1 MSGIEV
7 RELTKC
13 FGQGAV
19 VDKVSFGVDQGEFL
33 VILGPSGCGKS
44 TILRMIAGLE
54 EPDNGQIRM
63 NGENVCGVDPSK
75 RGISMVFQS
84 YAQFPHLSVAENI
97 VFGLKVRKRARA
109 ERKQRL
115 EQVADMVG
123 LSGVL
128 DKKPAQLSGGQRQ
141 RVALARA
148 VIAKHPV
155 CLMDEPLSNLDAKL
169 RHEMRVEIRS
179 LQRRLRLSVVYVTHD
194 QTEAMSMADKV
205 LVLNN
210 GRVEQLGKPEE
221 VYRDPATSFV
231 AKFIGAPPMNFI
243 PFAALN
249 SADSSIRE
257 LIPVKAENGY
267 RLGVRP
273 ENLRLMQSGHGLPVK
288 VSSTDYHGADTMV
301 GVFPAAWGTDE
312 IGEIMVR
319 VPGRMDLSPGESRM
333 LTWGA
338 EDILLFDTAGNR
350 QGRLAALL

>member
-1 MSGIEV
+1 MNRIKV
-7 RELTKC
+7 RGLTKS
-13 FGQGAV
+13 FGQSTV
-19 VDKVSFGVDQGEFL
+19 VDKVSFEVDQGEFL
-33 VILGPSGCGKS
+33 VVLGPSGCGKS

-54 EPDNGQIRM
+54 EPDAGVICMDGQ
-63 NGENVCGVDPSK
+63 NVCGIDPSK
-75 RGISMVFQS
+75 RGISMVFQA
-84 YAQFPHLSVAENI
+84 YALFPHLSVAENI
-97 VFGLKVRKRARA
+97 VFGLKVRKKSRA

-115 EQVADMVG
+115 KQVADMVG

-169 RHEMRVEIRS
+169 RHEMRREIRS
-179 LQRRLRLSVVYVTHD
+179 LQRRLGLSVVYVTHD

-205 LVLNN
+205 LVLND

-243 PFAALN
+243 PLAALN
-249 SADSSIRE
+249 SADPSIRE
-257 LIPVKAENGY
+257 LIPVKAENGC

-273 ENLRLMQSGHGLPVK
+273 ENLRLMQAGHGLPVK

-301 GVFPAAWGTDE
+301 GVFPAACETDE

-319 VPGRMDLSPGESRM
+319 VPGRMDLSPGEQRM
-333 LTWGA
+333 LSWGA
-338 EDILLFDTAGNR
+338 EDVLLFDTTGKR
-350 QGRLAALL
+350 QGRLSALP